1 MTQAALGT
9 KLNIHT
15 LDDQVEVEVVSGT
28 QPGTIKKVRGHGVP
42 KLRGG
47 GARGDLYIE
56 LDVRTPTKIDAEQ
69 EELLKKLAS
78 LRDEEIKEVKGGSGF
93 FSRMRDA
100 FNGHA

>member
-9 KLNIHT
+9 KLNVHT
-15 LDDQVEVEVVSGT
+15 LDDQVEVDVAPGT
-28 QPGTIKKVRGHGVP
+28 QPGTVKKVRGQGVP

-47 GARGDLYIE
+47 GARGDLYVE
-56 LDVRTPTKIDAEQ
+56 LDVRTPTKLDTEQ
-69 EELLKKLAS
+69 EDLLRKLAS
-78 LRDEEIKEVKGGSGF
+78 LRDEEIREIKSGSGF